1 MIPQYGMGKNDV
13 VESLTTIT
21 QPVKKMS
28 SKSEDY

>member
-1 MIPQYGMGKNDV
+1 MIPQYAMDKNDV

-21 QPVKKMS
+21 QPVKKMR